1 MPQTITETNA
11 IMEPTD
17 PKKSKESKETSQQFL
32 ERLNASSDV
41 EIVEELASRFF
52 SITKIALFIG
62 MNPEKLRGIVMYD
75 EGNELSRAYWKG
87 KMKTEIVLR
96 FDTLNFATH
105 GSPQAA
111 AEMKEYLSEQQ
122 IEEYA

>member
-1 MPQTITETNA
+1 M
-11 IMEPTD
+11 
-17 PKKSKESKETSQQFL
+17 
-32 ERLNASSDV
+32 

-62 MNPEKLRGIVMYD
+62 MNPEELRGIVMYD

-105 GSPQAA
+105 GSPQAV